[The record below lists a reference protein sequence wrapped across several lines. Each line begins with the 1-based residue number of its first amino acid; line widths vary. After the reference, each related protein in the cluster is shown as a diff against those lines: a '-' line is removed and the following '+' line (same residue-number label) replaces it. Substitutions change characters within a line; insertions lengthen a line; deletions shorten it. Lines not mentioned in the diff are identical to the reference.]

1 MLLIKFQ
8 EYFEKIYSCSGAFI
22 MNVESFV
29 FLYAFYLA
37 FLAFHFCRFSII
49 IIKQNIKELFAQNR
63 GDIWILSDCNK
74 IRTYNNFVRK
84 QTLKHSVFIYEI
96 SGCGL
101 ESRYSRLQH
110 PSSIL
115 QIVKPDFHA
124 TVPAG
129 V

>member
-8 EYFEKIYSCSGAFI
+8 EYFEKMYSCSGAFI

-29 FLYAFYLA
+29 FLYVFYLA
-37 FLAFHFCRFSII
+37 FLVFHFCKFSII

-63 GDIWILSDCNK
+63 RDIWILSDCNE
-74 IRTYNNFVRK
+74 IRTHNNFVRK

-101 ESRYSRLQH
+101 ESRCCRLQH

-129 V
+129 A